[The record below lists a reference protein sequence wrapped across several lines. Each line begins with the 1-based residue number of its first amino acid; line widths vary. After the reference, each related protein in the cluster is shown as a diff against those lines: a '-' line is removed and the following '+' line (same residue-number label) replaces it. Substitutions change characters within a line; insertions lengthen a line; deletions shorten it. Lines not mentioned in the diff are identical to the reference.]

1 MKNSEIRSGTAR
13 SSTPT
18 RRRTAALAAAA
29 LIGLGLW
36 WSATDP
42 AQIQPVDGLHL
53 DEAIALDTTASNM
66 RVFWPP
72 NATDTELAVT
82 GVAVG
87 LDGSIYILHR
97 AGRPFGAGTTLIPDP
112 VILRVDAETG
122 EEIAHFG
129 ADLFASPHGISVAH
143 DGSIWVADTSLN
155 IVVHLDPQG
164 QPIRTYGD
172 RYPFY
177 LEALLRLRNVLP
189 RLPIPMS
196 DATFARPTDVVPLSE
211 GRFAVVDGYRN
222 PRIAV
227 FDTQGRL
234 VWQVNRRGS
243 DPGEFHLPHGIA
255 ADAQGNIYVADRR
268 NARIQVFSEQGQ
280 LQRVISGPH
289 VGRPFG
295 VDVDSHGCMFAADGG
310 DMLDLDR
317 HNALYRSGSGFSM
330 FSADGILIGRL
341 DGLDQGQP
349 GFELPHDIAVGG
361 DGRAYI
367 ADLYADQVY
376 VVGLQTSCDG

>member
-1 MKNSEIRSGTAR
+1 M
-13 SSTPT
+13 
-18 RRRTAALAAAA
+18 AALVAAA
-29 LIGLGLW
+29 LIGFGLW
-36 WSATDP
+36 WTATDP
-42 AQIQPVDGLHL
+42 AQIQPVDALHP
-53 DEAIALDTTASNM
+53 DEAIAFDTTASNM

-97 AGRPFGAGTTLIPDP
+97 TGRPFGAETELIPDP
-112 VILRVDAETG
+112 VILRVDADTG
-122 EEIAHFG
+122 EEIARFG

-155 IVVHLDPQG
+155 IVVHLDPRG
-164 QPIRTYGD
+164 QLIRRYGD

-177 LEALLRLRNVLP
+177 LEALLRVRNVLP
-189 RLPIPMS
+189 RLHIPMS

-222 PRIAV
+222 SRLAV
-227 FDTQGRL
+227 FDTEGRL

-243 DPGEFHLPHGIA
+243 DAGEFYLPHGIA
-255 ADAQGNIYVADRR
+255 ADAQDNIYVADRR
-268 NARIQVFSEQGQ
+268 NARVQVFSARGQ
-280 LQRVISGPH
+280 LQRVISGPY

-295 VDVDSHGCMFAADGG
+295 VDVDLRGCLFVADGG

-317 HNALYRSGSGFSM
+317 QNALYRSGSGLSM
-330 FSADGILIGRL
+330 FSADGVLIRRF

-349 GFELPHDIAVGG
+349 GFQLPHDIAVGG
-361 DGRAYI
+361 DGRVYM